1 MIKRHERDL
10 VFARLQSEM
19 SFLAKPNMPA
29 EEVNNKPKR
38 RLLDFDE
45 SDKQSNEEDPM
56 KAELKYVKKMFFFVS
71 FLSYRF
77 KNEPPVDK
85 DEDPLGLWKTKRL
98 EYPTL
103 TDL

>member
-45 SDKQSNEEDPM
+45 SDEESNEEDPM
-56 KAELKYVKKMFFFVS
+56 KAELKYVKKCFSLFH
-71 FLSYRF
+71 SYLTGSKMSLPWTRTRT
-77 KNEPPVDK
+77 
-85 DEDPLGLWKTKRL
+85 PLVCGR
-98 EYPTL
+98 PR
-103 TDL
+103 D

>member
-1 MIKRHERDL
+1 MIKRHEQDL

-45 SDKQSNEEDPM
+45 S
-56 KAELKYVKKMFFFVS
+56 
-71 FLSYRF
+71 
-77 KNEPPVDK
+77 
-85 DEDPLGLWKTKRL
+85 
-98 EYPTL
+98 
-103 TDL
+103 

>member
-1 MIKRHERDL
+1 MATALDPRWKDLKMTKRHERDL

-45 SDKQSNEEDPM
+45 SDEESNEEDPW
-56 KAELKYVKKMFFFVS
+56 K
-71 FLSYRF
+71 LSSKGF
-77 KNEPPVDK
+77 KQI
-85 DEDPLGLWKTKRL
+85 
-98 EYPTL
+98 
-103 TDL
+103 